1 MYANSI
7 VEQPEKQ
14 YPIFQFDLKQTTIRT
29 TMEYLV
35 ETEKMWYEFSGKKN
49 KIRTSFERNESGGV
63 SIYQAPSNLK
73 EEGRL
78 MRTNPKTCS

>member
-35 ETEKMWYEFSGKKN
+35 ETEKMWYEFSGKK
-49 KIRTSFERNESGGV
+49 K
-63 SIYQAPSNLK
+63 
-73 EEGRL
+73 
-78 MRTNPKTCS
+78 